1 MSDFNSEEARA
12 QRRTVIDQ
20 HREIYL
26 GSGGTEGH
34 IYDMSAALPGGYLPT
49 LLLRTIGRKSGKVYT
64 HPLIY
69 GIYGDEWVIIASK
82 GGAPVHPGWYH
93 NLHGEGQVQFQVAT
107 QCFNA
112 SVREIEGEER
122 TRVWDYMSRLY
133 PPYVEYQDRATDR
146 LIPVI
151 MMKPL
156 TPAPIL
162 RAD

>member
-1 MSDFNSEEARA
+1 MSDFNSEEARQ
-12 QRRTVIDQ
+12 QRRTVIDH
-20 HREIYL
+20 HRDIYL
-26 GSGGTEGH
+26 SSGGTEGH
-34 IYDMSAALPGGYLPT
+34 IYDMSVLPGGFLPT

-93 NLHGEGQVQFQVAT
+93 NLHDAGQVQFQVAT

-122 TRVWDYMSRLY
+122 ERVWDYMSRLY

-151 MMKPL
+151 MLKPL

-162 RAD
+162 REE